1 MRRTHIGRSIIVNS
15 IAVLL
20 FIQLG
25 LETRGIDLIGLNG
38 TAATGTHPEPTAVV
52 WLELPTPVQHAL
64 PSKVIHQRNLTFTPH
79 VLAIQTG
86 TTVDFPNEDRVFHNV
101 FSFKDGKAFDL
112 GIYPV
117 GATRRVTFAV
127 PGVTRLFCNIH
138 PGMSAYIVAVDS
150 PYFSAVN
157 DDGRFAIP
165 AIPPGTYKYHAWK
178 PGRDIMTGSITVQQG
193 STLDVVWK

>member
-1 MRRTHIGRSIIVNS
+1 MERIHIGRCIIVTS

-20 FIQLG
+20 FIQLDI
-25 LETRGIDLIGLNG
+25 ETRGIDLIGLKG
-38 TAATGTHPEPTAVV
+38 TATSGARPESTAVV
-52 WLELPTPVQHAL
+52 WLELPTPVEHAL
-64 PSKVIHQRNLTFTPH
+64 PSKVMHQRNLTFTPH
-79 VLAIQTG
+79 VMAIQTG

-101 FSFKDGKAFDL
+101 FSFKDGKVFDL

-150 PYFSAVN
+150 PYYSAVN
-157 DDGRFAIP
+157 DDGTFTIAAVP
-165 AIPPGTYKYHAWK
+165 SGTYKYHAWK
-178 PGRDIMTGSITVQQG
+178 PGRDIITGSVTVQQG